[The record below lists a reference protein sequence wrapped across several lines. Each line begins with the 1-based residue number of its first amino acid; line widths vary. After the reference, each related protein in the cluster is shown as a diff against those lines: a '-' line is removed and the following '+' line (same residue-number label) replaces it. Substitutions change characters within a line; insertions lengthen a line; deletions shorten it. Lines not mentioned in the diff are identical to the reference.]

1 MLVPQ
6 RCVAAGALVE
16 EGGGRVLDR
25 DKTSHILTAV
35 AEPLSDRLPAIAGG
49 LSERI
54 LSEDA
59 AYAALIAPAELR
71 ATILRNLRQT
81 VASMLDR
88 SKDQPID
95 LSDATWTGRTRAGQG
110 LPLAS
115 LQDAYRRGCRLL
127 WEAMIATVTEK
138 DPASLPDLLPC
149 VGDLWDIVDLL
160 IGAVTEAYQAVESE
174 RLARDGE
181 RRNAVLDVLLGGP
194 GAAFPAGGGA
204 GLIAEASAFLGL
216 PERARYAVAVVRSV
230 TPIAGLPRD
239 RGHPAANGFHILWR
253 IRADH
258 EVGLISLGA
267 DPLTEPA
274 RLLQEHGVAAGISPV
289 VGSLAEL
296 ARARW
301 LAEIAVQTCAPGA
314 DEVVVLD
321 RRLPAALVAAQSDL
335 AERLRTVVLGP
346 VLALPATERDMLLA
360 TVTAWLDADGSAAGA
375 AAVLYCHR
383 NTVLNRLRR
392 IEELTG
398 RSITEPRAMIEL
410 ALAVEAARR

>member
-1 MLVPQ
+1 M
-6 RCVAAGALVE
+6 
-16 EGGGRVLDR
+16 
-25 DKTSHILTAV
+25 
-35 AEPLSDRLPAIAGG
+35 AEPLSGRLPGIATG

-54 LSEDA
+54 LAEDA
-59 AYAALIAPAELR
+59 AYAGLIAPTELR
-71 ATILRNLRQT
+71 DTILHNLRQT

-95 LSDATWTGRTRAGQG
+95 LSDATWTGRTRARQG

-127 WEAMIATVTEK
+127 WEAMIATVTEQ
-138 DPASLPDLLPC
+138 DPAALPDLLPC

-160 IGAVTEAYQAVESE
+160 IGAVTDAYQAVESE

-181 RRNAVLDVLLGGP
+181 RRNAILDVLLGGP

-216 PERARYAVAVVRSV
+216 SERARYAVAAVRSV
-230 TPIAGLPRD
+230 GIGAGLPRD
-239 RGHPAANGFHILWR
+239 QGRPATDGFHILWR

-258 EVGLISLGA
+258 EVGLIALGA
-267 DPLTEPA
+267 DALTEPA
-274 RLLQEHGVAAGISPV
+274 RLLRERGVAAGISPV
-289 VGSLAEL
+289 VGSLAEV

-301 LAEIAVQTCAPGA
+301 LAEIALRTCVPDI

-321 RRLPAALVAAQSDL
+321 QRLPAALVAAQSDL
-335 AERLRTVVLGP
+335 AERLRTVVLGE
-346 VLALPATERDMLLA
+346 VLRLPAAERDVLLA
-360 TVTAWLDADGSAAGA
+360 TVSAWLDSGGSAAGA
-375 AAVLYCHR
+375 AAALYCHR

>member
-1 MLVPQ
+1 MLVPH
-6 RCVAAGALVE
+6 RCAASGSFVE
-16 EGGGRVLDR
+16 KGGGRVLDR
-25 DKTSHILTAV
+25 GKTSHILTAV
-35 AEPLSDRLPAIAGG
+35 AEPLSDRLPGIAGG

-54 LSEDA
+54 LAEDA
-59 AYAALIAPAELR
+59 AYAALIAPVELR
-71 ATILRNLRQT
+71 DTILRNLRQT

-88 SKDQPID
+88 SEDRPVD
-95 LSDATWTGRTRAGQG
+95 LSDATWTGRTRATQG
-110 LPLAS
+110 LPLSS

-127 WEAMIATVTEK
+127 WEAMIETVAER

-160 IGAVTEAYQAVESE
+160 IGAVTDAYQAMESE

-194 GAAFPAGGGA
+194 GAVFPAGGGA
-204 GLIAEASAFLGL
+204 GLVAQASAVLGL
-216 PERARYAVAVVRSV
+216 PERARYAVAAVRSV
-230 TPIAGLPRD
+230 GGASLPRD
-239 RGHPAANGFHILWR
+239 RGRPATDGFHILWR

-258 EVGLISLGA
+258 EVGLIALGG

-274 RLLQEHGVAAGISPV
+274 RLLREQGVAAGISPV

-301 LAEIAVQTCAPGA
+301 LAEIALQTGAPDA
-314 DEVVVLD
+314 QVVVLD
-321 RRLPAALVAAQSDL
+321 QRLPAALVAAQSEL

-346 VLALPATERDMLLA
+346 LLRLPAAERDVLLA
-360 TVTAWLDADGSAAGA
+360 TVTAWLDAGGSAAGA
-375 AAVLYCHR
+375 GAALYCHR

-398 RSITEPRAMIEL
+398 RSIAEPRAMIEL